1 MKPLP
6 EPNKPK
12 QIYSTT
18 ETDLSQRYLKALLE
32 VIPQPHYLIGGWS
45 VYLIVNDAFQKQ
57 KGRPYIGSRDIDL
70 GFHFDPS
77 WDKNGFDGSPFGKT
91 MAKIQQMGFEIQG
104 PHFVRRFSVADGHA
118 LTAAEEHRLQSYE
131 IFPLYID
138 LLVDSADPRR
148 IELATFPVAEEL
160 LLTRV
165 FGRDG
170 YQTTKLG
177 GLDVR
182 IPSPHLQME
191 MKIKSFP
198 ERTTDDKRTKDL
210 TDLCALILYSGEK
223 PPTNEEGPDHATRT
237 AFSRKLAELREE
249 EWNDV
254 SNALDEPVSRAKRIA
269 NLIR

>member
-1 MKPLP
+1 
-6 EPNKPK
+6 
-12 QIYSTT
+12 
-18 ETDLSQRYLKALLE
+18 
-32 VIPQPHYLIGGWS
+32 LIGGWS

-70 GFHFDPS
+70 GFHFDPN
-77 WDKNGFDGSPFGKT
+77 WDKNGFDESPFGKT

-104 PHFVRRFSVADGHA
+104 SHFVRRFSVSDRHA
-118 LTAAEEHRLQSYE
+118 LTATEERRLQSYE

-138 LLVDSADPRR
+138 LLVDSADHRR
-148 IELATFPVAEEL
+148 IELARFPVAEEL

-170 YQTTKLG
+170 YQMTKLG

-198 ERTTDDKRTKDL
+198 ERTKDDKRTKDL
-210 TDLCALILYSGEK
+210 TDLCALVLYSRKK
-223 PPTNEEGPDHATRT
+223 PPTNEEGRDPATRA
-237 AFSRKLAELREE
+237 AFRKKIAELRVD
-249 EWNDV
+249 EWSGV
-254 SNALDEPVSRAKRIA
+254 SNALDEPVSRVKRIA